1 MEIKYDE
8 WVEKYKPIP
17 HPDSKDGHIYYE
29 TFGHDYEMVKNA
41 NPNNVWTL
49 VQADED
55 LIIINHFAW
64 VNRINYLI
72 TEVPYNPDEQIEVI
86 D

>member
-1 MEIKYDE
+1 MQIKWDD
-8 WVEKYKPIP
+8 WVKKYKPIP
-17 HPDSKDGHIYYE
+17 HPDSKDGFIYYE
-29 TFGHDYEMVKNA
+29 TFGDDYELIKKA
-41 NPNNVWTL
+41 NRNNVWTL

-55 LIIINHFAW
+55 LVIINHFAW

>member
-8 WVEKYKPIP
+8 WVKKYKPIP
-17 HPDSKDGHIYYE
+17 HPDSQNGYLFYE
-29 TFGHDYEMVKNA
+29 TFGDDYEMVKNA

-64 VNRINYLI
+64 VNRVNYLI
-72 TEVPYNPDEQIEVI
+72 TEVPYDPNEQIEVI